1 MRIGFVELILL
12 LFIASITVGPNV
24 ALFVDR
30 WMRRAQRT
38 SAAAA
43 RRKAQMESQAAA
55 EREAVLHRF
64 RALSNVFAVVLLA
77 ALAYGLLLRPIDAPP
92 KVYTPHGVETRSGA
106 AQTADAADALELK
119 GYELGSAVRV
129 KDGWLYAAASR
140 KKTGVLLR
148 IQPDGSGLTEVL
160 DTSDEITGF
169 DFAPDGTLWMTTV
182 NADGGKL
189 CRVSN
194 DQWGVT
200 VEPVVSQIDGKAL
213 FCPTAVA
220 VGRDGRIYFTDA
232 AAVRS
237 KYGAESA
244 LRTEL
249 FAHTATG
256 GVYVYDPAART
267 VEQVLGGVAGA
278 SGLAFSPD
286 GGTLYVADLASRCVW
301 AVPPDS
307 RELTAGGKG
316 CALFADGLPGYPGA
330 LAVDEDGTVY
340 VGYRWERLNWLE
352 EHADG
357 TVLRGAALRLSETMQ
372 ENLVSLPAGAICA
385 ESFSPAGTLLAS
397 YSGKQLGSAAALCP
411 AGSRMYIGI
420 SGAEKLRWVRI

>member
-30 WMRRAQRT
+30 WMRRAQKT

-43 RRKAQMESQAAA
+43 RRKAQAQAQAAA

-64 RALSNVFAVVLLA
+64 RVLSNVFAVLLLA

-92 KVYTPHGVETRSGA
+92 RIYTPHSVAERSGTV
-106 AQTADAADALELK
+106 QADAADALELK
-119 GYELGSAVRV
+119 GYTLGSAIQM

-140 KKTGVLLR
+140 KETGVLLR
-148 IQPDGSGLTEVL
+148 LQPDGSGLTEVL
-160 DTSDEITGF
+160 TTEDEITGF

-182 NADGGKL
+182 GADGGRL

-213 FCPTAVA
+213 SCPTAVA
-220 VGRDGRIYFTDA
+220 VGGDGRIYFTDA
-232 AAVRS
+232 AAIRS

-278 SGLAFSPD
+278 SSLAFSPD
-286 GGTLYVADLASRCVW
+286 GDTLYVADLASRCIW
-301 AVPPDS
+301 AVLPES

-316 CALFADGLPGYPGA
+316 CALLADGLPGYPGA

-357 TVLRGAALRLSETMQ
+357 TLLRGAALRLSESMQ
-372 ENLVSLPAGAICA
+372 ENLVSLPGSAICA
-385 ESFSPAGTLLAS
+385 ESFSPAGELLAS